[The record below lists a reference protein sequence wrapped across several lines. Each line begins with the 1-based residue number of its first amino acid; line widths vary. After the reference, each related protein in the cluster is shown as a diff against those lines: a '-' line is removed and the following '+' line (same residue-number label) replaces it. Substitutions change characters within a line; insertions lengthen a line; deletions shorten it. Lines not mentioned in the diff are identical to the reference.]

1 MSCDVVWD
9 NGHRKERLSPT
20 VSRGGKP
27 FRWRIDRDPV
37 KPIFQSVTNSAL
49 GGRSGFDSVLDTSGF
64 CRFKFSVG
72 ARFAGLRH
80 RCKICARLG
89 ESAKPWKALG
99 FRVECYQFSVG
110 AESPLYQ
117 IQRQVRLTVDGL
129 GLAPLTRAGTRSDGG
144 TGPGSPS
151 NARLAIL
158 RPLRRCVFSE
168 GGRAST
174 RATGL
179 TGESYRDSYRTWLR
193 VQRG

>member
-1 MSCDVVWD
+1 MPAIL
-9 NGHRKERLSPT
+9 E
-20 VSRGGKP
+20 KP
-27 FRWRIDRDPV
+27 FRGRIDRDPV

-49 GGRSGFDSVLDTSGF
+49 LRRSHPDSGLDTPGLR
-64 CRFKFSVG
+64 CFKFSVG
-72 ARFAGLRH
+72 CRVAGFPG
-80 RCKICARLG
+80 RCKICAGLA
-89 ESAKPWKALG
+89 ESTKPWKALG

-110 AESPLYQ
+110 VESPVYQ
-117 IQRQVRLTVDGL
+117 IQRRMRVPVDGL
-129 GLAPLTRAGTRSDGG
+129 DGEPTMGGDARSGG
-144 TGPGSPS
+144 GSGSGSPS

-158 RPLRRCVFSE
+158 RPSRRCVFSE